1 MLEYYRQLPQVMG
14 IVTTAVTTTAAENN
28 NINDNST
35 MIVMKHD
42 AASNDYKCENCL
54 DPERRFW
61 AN

>member
-1 MLEYYRQLPQVMG
+1 
-14 IVTTAVTTTAAENN
+14 
-28 NINDNST
+28 